1 MYKRYGKRLLDVT
14 LALVV
19 SLVFLPLLIV
29 AILILMITSKD
40 SPFYLHERPGYK
52 GRPFIL
58 YKLRTMQSVEGDQ
71 AGNCNLARITRFGR
85 FLRATSID
93 ELPQVINVL
102 RGDISLVG
110 PRPLEMHY
118 LPHYDEKQRRRHDV
132 KPGITGLAQING
144 RNQLGWEEK
153 FAFDV
158 QYVDNISFQLDLQ
171 ILLKTIGKVFSMSG
185 VNSNHTSKTVEPFV
199 PRSGVKD

>member
-14 LALVV
+14 LAL
-19 SLVFLPLLIV
+19 LVTLICLPVLLI
-29 AILILMITSKD
+29 AILILVVSSKD
-40 SPFYLHERPGYK
+40 SPFYLHERPGFK
-52 GRPFIL
+52 GRPFTL
-58 YKLRTMQSVEGDQ
+58 YKLRTMQTVEDDQ
-71 AGNCNLARITRFGR
+71 SGNNLARVTRFGK
-85 FLRATSID
+85 FLRAASID

-110 PRPLEMHY
+110 PRPLEMRY

-144 RNQLGWEEK
+144 RNQLDWDEK

-158 QYVDNISFQLDLQ
+158 EYVDNLSLRLDLR
-171 ILLKTIGKVFSMSG
+171 ILLKTIGKVFAMSG

-199 PRSGVKD
+199 PRPGVED